1 MKKLITFL
9 LLIVITGSLA
19 ANISVT
25 SFRKLENDVD
35 ARSKEPLKDPNGDPC
50 AIIKV
55 ITSQTGFLF
64 ECDQSGIV
72 KVEQK
77 QSAIWIYLPS
87 GSKRLTIEHP
97 QLGILKDYLFP
108 IPIKKATA
116 YELVLSSG
124 KVITSV
130 VEEINSQWLSINPI
144 PTDAMVYV
152 NDRFVKN
159 GAYLARLKPGSYT
172 YRVEAPLYYTE
183 AGNLVI
189 ADTAKVLN
197 VELKPAFGYLSVTSE
212 PEQEAK
218 ILVDGKLQSKTTPG
232 TTEPLSSGE
241 HTVQVFKEMYQ
252 PSFQKVVVEDG
263 KTTPCNFILI
273 PTFAEISIKAPTD
286 ATVYINN
293 EQKGIGSWLGRLN
306 AGVYSVEARKP
317 NHRPAKKDIEIAAGN
332 KQVINLQPIPIY
344 GSLDVISTPIGATIT
359 INGKVLGT
367 TPNTISD
374 LIIGEYEV
382 ELSLNQHVT
391 TIEKVLVTEN
401 QTVTLNTSLTKGQVL
416 AINSTPSGATINI
429 DGRDYGTTPKN
440 LTLQKGDHSVL
451 LSLKGYLPGRKTVTL
466 DKKNT
471 ELNEILVKEP
481 EAVTVTKDSTQNVVK
496 PVQYIN
502 QDVTIPTVTQSDRRK
517 YIPKYYSL
525 RKGKTFWLITTLL
538 SGAATTYSYL
548 QSEEYYKQYQN
559 AGLSDAGDL
568 HSQVQMYDQIFQI
581 SAGVAAF
588 STLNFLIKAIKQGNA
603 KKNPV
608 PISFYPIPLRSG
620 GGVGLAYTF

>member
-9 LLIVITGSLA
+9 LLIALTGSLA
-19 ANISVT
+19 AKLSVT
-25 SFRKLENDVD
+25 SFRKLENDAD
-35 ARSKEPLKDPNGDPC
+35 ARSKEPLKDPNGDAC

-97 QLGILKDYLFP
+97 QLGILRDYLFP
-108 IPIKKATA
+108 VPIKKATA

-124 KVITSV
+124 KVITTV

-144 PTDAMVYV
+144 PADAMVYV

-159 GAYLARLKPGSYT
+159 GAYLARLKPGSYK
-172 YRVEAPLYYTE
+172 YRVESPLYYTE
-183 AGNLVI
+183 AGNVVI

-252 PSFQKVVVEDG
+252 PSFQKIMVEDG
-263 KTTPCNFILI
+263 KTKPCNFKLI
-273 PTFAEISIKAPTD
+273 PTFAEISIKAPND
-286 ATVYINN
+286 AAVYINN
-293 EQKGIGSWLGRLN
+293 EQKGAGSWQGRLN
-306 AGVYSVEARKP
+306 SGVYSVEARKP
-317 NHRPAKKDIEIAAGN
+317 NHHPAKKDIEIAAGD
-332 KQVINLQPIPIY
+332 KQTIDLQPIPIY
-344 GSLDVISTPIGATIT
+344 GSLDIISTPIGATIT
-359 INGKVLGT
+359 INGKVFGT
-367 TPNTISD
+367 TPNTIND

-382 ELSLNQHVT
+382 ELSLNQYIT
-391 TIEKVLVTEN
+391 TIEKAFVTEN

-429 DGRDYGTTPKN
+429 DGREYGTTPKS

-451 LSLKGYLPGRKTVTL
+451 LSLNGYLPGKKTVTL

-471 ELNEILVKEP
+471 ELNETLEKVP
-481 EAVTVTKDSTQNVVK
+481 EAVTKDSTQNVVK
-496 PVQYIN
+496 PVQFIN
-502 QDVTIPTVTQSDRRK
+502 QDVTIPTVTQSDKRK

-525 RKGKTFWLITTLL
+525 RRGKTFWLITTLL
-538 SGAATTYSYL
+538 SGAATAYSYL
-548 QSEEYYKQYQN
+548 QSEDYYKQYQS
-559 AGLSDAGDL
+559 AMSDAGNL
-568 HSQVQMYDQIFQI
+568 HSQVEMYDQIFQI

-588 STLNFLIKAIKQGNA
+588 STLKFFIKAIRQGNA
-603 KKNPV
+603 KKKPV
-608 PISFYPIPLRSG
+608 PISFYPIQLRNG
-620 GGVGLAYTF
+620 AGVGLAYNF